1 MQCEG
6 AEVFTGSELLIKGAL
21 ETEGG
26 VHVLGGYPG
35 SPIAGYFDS
44 MTALKDLLNEKG
56 IRAVIN
62 NNEALAAA
70 MLNGTQLL
78 PMRAMIAMKSVGVHV
93 AADAL
98 ALASLS
104 GANPDGGAIVIY
116 GDDPWSD
123 STQVASDSRYISKH
137 LYIPT
142 IEPSNPQEIK
152 DFVNLSFKLSARSEL
167 VVGYIITTNLA
178 DGGGTVECKPNHYPS
193 VNMHDQVE
201 LVTKE
206 IDIDKRVL
214 LPPRTWWQEAS
225 MTDRFA
231 RAMKAARELGIN
243 RFEYRNETGSRKPLG
258 FVCTGLAHDYLT
270 QGLYEMGQLGQA
282 PILKLGL
289 SYPIDPEMILDLAKQ
304 VERIVVVEERR
315 GFMEEQIDE
324 IMMTLRQ
331 SDESMRDVMV
341 FGKKFPD
348 GLTGLPEVRGL
359 DPSIIIQIVGPLI
372 CRYCT
377 TADSIAASAIQ
388 TEINTIRQTESVKVT
403 EKLPARIPTFC
414 PGCPHRD
421 SANLCT
427 DIKRCFA
434 DPDYMREKHHCEP
447 VDLIFHGD
455 IGCYTMLMFPP
466 NENLMHDLS
475 GMGLG
480 GGTGSGV
487 DPFTTNHKVTFMGD
501 STFFHIGMTSIS
513 QAIKFGQSITYI
525 ILDNSTTGMTGHQ
538 PTPGVD
544 YDVLG
549 NRTASQ
555 DIESIVRGIVGSLEI
570 PVIRTNPARRED
582 YRELL
587 ERTFLAPGVKIII
600 ADKEC
605 GITRTRRLRRFERN
619 IIKERGFLPHKE
631 HMNINPEICRFCL
644 ACTRLTGCPGL
655 KHVETDYGLK
665 MDTDLS
671 NCIADGACE
680 RIGACDAFERVTIKR
695 KNQPKSRVPELDLDN
710 IPEPRKRPTEDV
722 WRCCL
727 TGVGGMGIGLATS
740 ILVRAGHNEGY
751 RVIFMDRKGMAIRNG
766 GVFSQVT
773 FNMTDQPVT
782 GVIPHGKAD
791 LLIGVDILEAARIL
805 DPKNRVRVI
814 SKDKTAAVINTD
826 KVQTIAGIM
835 GREDFD
841 PEELLRLIQTNTRGD
856 EFLARN
862 ISRICEKYLGSK
874 LYANVMMLGYAFQ
887 QGLVPVSM
895 HSIAWAIKD
904 TIRVDFKKNL
914 YAFNMGRKLVDN
926 PELFQGPHKRT
937 AWRETLDDKFRELQR
952 RFGKGSVIA
961 SEYRDMLVSC
971 LEKLRDFD
979 RVILR
984 DIVVRAYDAARW
996 GGVEYCRQ
1004 YVNIVRSVCEKD
1016 RPEYGYAAANAV
1028 VKNLAQAMLIKDAV
1042 FKAELSTSHE
1052 KYRRDAE
1059 KYNVNHANGDR
1070 MSYRHLWKRHIKIG
1084 PWEKH
1089 IRFSV
1094 YEWQLK
1100 LLRRMP
1106 FVRKVTK
1113 HFMPREYRFREE
1125 YVNIARKFAFADAEQ
1140 YRMQVRLLAGPSCQ
1154 NCYMPSC
1161 SQQGCPL
1168 GNDVPNW
1175 IGLAVDGKWKPAYE
1189 KLTEK
1194 NNFPE
1199 FTAGICPAFCEKNCH
1214 QGISGYPV
1222 QVRNME
1228 QQIIDRAFAQGWVR
1242 PKKPRNKTGK
1252 KIAVVGSGPAGL
1264 AAAQQLCRAGHE
1276 VTVFEKHDAPGGM
1289 LRVGIPAVRLEKQL
1303 VDRRVEQ
1310 LTQEGV
1316 TFKCGVEAGRSISGD
1331 SLLKDFDAVC
1341 LACGAIVPRELDLPG
1356 RASANIHNALDYLG
1370 AQNRADAG
1378 KSQTA
1383 ISAAGKTVV
1392 VIGGGLT
1399 GEDCV
1404 ETALRQGAKEVYQLE
1419 ILPQGITPL
1428 LDANP
1433 AVKRMWQVMSTA
1445 FTAKDGGVAGVTAVR
1460 VEYRPTSKGPVMEKV
1475 DNSDFSIAADMV
1487 IIAAGFLPQIQPQ
1500 LAKELQIQTDSRGKI
1515 IVPGKYTTT
1524 NPRVFVAGDLATGS
1538 AYVATAIDSGRKAA
1552 RTISATLRR
1561 KNI

>member
-1 MQCEG
+1 MKCEG
-6 AEVFTGSELLIKGAL
+6 TEVFTGSELLVKGAL

-26 VHVLGGYPG
+26 VHLLGGYPG

-44 MTALKDLLNEKG
+44 LTALKDVLREKG

-70 MLNGTQLL
+70 MLNGTQSL
-78 PMRAMIAMKSVGVHV
+78 PLRSMIAMKSVGVHV

-98 ALASLS
+98 ALANLA
-104 GANPDGGAIVIY
+104 GANPEGGAIVIY

-137 LYIPT
+137 LFIPT

-152 DFVNLSFKLSARSEL
+152 DFVNLSFKLSAISEL

-178 DGGGTVECKPNHYPS
+178 DGGGTVECRPNHFPS
-193 VNMHDQVE
+193 VNMYDRIE
-201 LVTKE
+201 MVTKD
-206 IDIDKRVL
+206 IDFDKRVL

-225 MTDRFA
+225 LTGRFS
-231 RAMKAARELGIN
+231 RAMKAARELGLN
-243 RFEYRNETGSRKPLG
+243 RFEYRNETSVRKPLG
-258 FVCTGLAHDYLT
+258 FVCAGLGHDYLT
-270 QGLYEMGQLGQA
+270 QALYEMGQLGQA

-289 SYPIDPEMILDLAKQ
+289 SYPVDPEMIEDLARQ
-304 VERIVVVEERR
+304 VERIIVVEERR
-315 GFMEEQIDE
+315 GFMEEQIAE
-324 IMMTLRQ
+324 IMTALRQ
-331 SDESMRDVMV
+331 KDAAFDDVMI

-348 GLTGLPEVRGL
+348 GLKGLPEIRGL
-359 DPSIIIQIVGPLI
+359 DPSIIIQTLGPLV

-377 TADSIAASAIQ
+377 TADSMAASTIQ
-388 TEINTIRQTESVKVT
+388 TEIRTIEQTESVKVT
-403 EKLPARIPTFC
+403 TKLPARLPTFC

-434 DPDYMREKHHCEP
+434 DPDYMRQKHHREP

-466 NENLMHDLS
+466 NNELMHDLS

-480 GGTGSGV
+480 GGTGSGI
-487 DPFTTNHKVTFMGD
+487 DPFTTNNKVTFMGD

-513 QAIKFGQSITYI
+513 QAIKFNQNITYI
-525 ILDNSTTGMTGHQ
+525 ILDNSTTAMTGHQ

-549 NRTASQ
+549 NRTPAQ
-555 DIESIVRGIVGSLEI
+555 DIENVVRGLVGSLEI
-570 PVIRTNPARRED
+570 PVIRMNPARRGE

-587 ERTFLAPGVKIII
+587 ERTFLMPGVKIII

-605 GITRTRRLRRFERN
+605 GITRTRRLRRFERDV
-619 IIKERGFLPHKE
+619 IKSKGFLPARE
-631 HMNINPEICRFCL
+631 HMNINQEICRFCL
-644 ACTRLTGCPGL
+644 ACTKLTGCPGL
-655 KHVETDYGLK
+655 KHVQTDYGVK

-671 NCIADGACE
+671 NCVADGACE
-680 RIGACDAFERVTIKR
+680 RIGECDAFERVVVKR
-695 KNQPKSRVPELDLDN
+695 KAQPRSRVPELDLDN

-773 FNMTDQPVT
+773 FNLTQQPVT
-782 GVIPHGKAD
+782 AVIPHGKAD
-791 LLIGVDILEAARIL
+791 LLIGVDVLEAARIL

-814 SKDKTAAVINTD
+814 SKDKTAAVINMD

-841 PEELLRLIQTNTRGD
+841 TDELVRLIQANTRGD

-862 ISRICEKYLGSK
+862 ISRICEKYLGSR

-887 QGLVPVSM
+887 QGLIPVSM
-895 HSIAWAIKD
+895 HSMAWAIKD

-914 YAFNMGRKLVDN
+914 YAFNMGRKLVDS
-926 PELFQGPHKRT
+926 PDLFQGPHKRT
-937 AWRETLDDKFRELQR
+937 TWRETLDDKARELQR
-952 RFGKGSVIA
+952 RFGKNAQAVA
-961 SEYRDMLVSC
+961 EFRDMLVSL
-971 LEKLRDFD
+971 LEKLREFNQT
-979 RVILR
+979 ILR
-984 DIVVRAYDAARW
+984 DIVIRAYDCVRW
-996 GGVEYCRQ
+996 GGVDYCRQ
-1004 YVNIVRSVCEKD
+1004 YVNLVRNICEKD
-1016 RPEYGYAAANAV
+1016 RPEYGYAASGAV

-1059 KYNVNHANGDR
+1059 KYNVNPANGDR
-1070 MSYRHLWKRHIKIG
+1070 IIYRHLWKRHIKIG
-1084 PWEKH
+1084 SWEKQ

-1094 YEWQLK
+1094 YDWQLK
-1100 LLRRMP
+1100 ILRRMR
-1106 FVRKVTK
+1106 FIRSVTRF
-1113 HFMPREYRFREE
+1113 FMPQEYGFREE
-1125 YVNIARKFAFADAEQ
+1125 YINLTSRFAFGDAEE
-1140 YRMQVRLLAGPSCQ
+1140 YRRQVRLLSGPLCQ

-1168 GNDVPNW
+1168 GNDVPKW
-1175 IGLAVDGKWKPAYE
+1175 ISLAREGKWKVAYA
-1189 KLTEK
+1189 KLAEK

-1199 FTAGICPAFCEKNCH
+1199 FTAGICPAFCEQNCH
-1214 QGISGYPV
+1214 QGIGGYSV
-1222 QVRNME
+1222 QVREME
-1228 QQIIDRAFAQGWVR
+1228 REIIDRAFEQGWVQ
-1242 PKKPRNKTGK
+1242 PFKPRGATGK
-1252 KIAVVGSGPAGL
+1252 NIAVIGSGPAGL
-1264 AAAQQLCRAGHE
+1264 AAAQQLCRTGHT
-1276 VTVFEKHDAPGGM
+1276 VTVFEKNDAAGGM
-1289 LRVGIPAVRLEKQL
+1289 LRVGVPAARLAKQL
-1303 VDRRVEQ
+1303 IDRRIEQ
-1310 LTQEGV
+1310 LRQEGV
-1316 TFKCGVEAGRSISGD
+1316 QFMYGVEVGRDVSGE
-1331 SLLKDFDAVC
+1331 SLLHDFDVVC

-1356 RASANIHNALDYLG
+1356 RAAANIHFALDYLG
-1370 AQNRADAG
+1370 SQNRADVE
-1378 KSQTA
+1378 KSQPS
-1383 ISAAGKTVV
+1383 ISASGKTVV

-1404 ETALRQGAKEVYQLE
+1404 ETAMRQGAKEVYQLE
-1419 ILPQGITPL
+1419 ILPQDMTAV
-1428 LDANP
+1428 LDENP
-1433 AVKRMWQVMSTA
+1433 AVKRMWQVRATE
-1445 FTAKDGGVAGVTAVR
+1445 FTSQSGSVTGVKALR
-1460 VEYRPTSKGPVMEKV
+1460 VEYRPTAKGPVMEKV
-1475 DNSDFSIAADMV
+1475 DGSEFSIAADIV
-1487 IIAAGFLPQIQPQ
+1487 IIAAGFLPQIPSN
-1500 LAKELQIQTDSRGKI
+1500 LAKDLKIQTDNRGSVI
-1515 IVPGKYTTT
+1515 IPGKYTTT
-1524 NPRVFVAGDLATGS
+1524 NSRVFIAGDLATGS

-1552 RTISATLRR
+1552 RAISSTLRR
-1561 KNI
+1561 KTI